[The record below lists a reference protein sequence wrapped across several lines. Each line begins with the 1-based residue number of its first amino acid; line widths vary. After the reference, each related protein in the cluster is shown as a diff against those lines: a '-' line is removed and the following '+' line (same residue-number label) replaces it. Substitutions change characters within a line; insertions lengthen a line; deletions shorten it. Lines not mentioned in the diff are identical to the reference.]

1 ALIGKLLPKCDPV
14 HKVTIIPRG
23 RALGVTMSLPA
34 QDRYS
39 YDSDYMLNQISML
52 FGGRIA
58 EEVFMKQM
66 TTGASNDFE
75 RATHIARDMVTRYGM
90 TDALGPMV
98 YAENEGEV
106 FLGRSVTKT
115 TNMSEQTM
123 QKVDSEVR
131 RIIDQQYSLA
141 RKLIEENSDKMH
153 AMAKALLEWETID
166 SDQLDDIMAGKEPRP
181 PKDWTPRVPSTGS
194 DSSGGGSS
202 AVKPDA
208 APTAA

>member
-1 ALIGKLLPKCDPV
+1 V

-23 RALGVTMSLPA
+23 RALGVTMSLPEK
-34 QDRYS
+34 DRYS
-39 YDSDYMLNQISML
+39 YDKEFMLNQISML

-58 EEVFMKQM
+58 EEVFMNQM

-75 RATHIARDMVTRYGM
+75 RATGIARDMVTRYGM

-115 TNMSEQTM
+115 TSMSEATM
-123 QKVDSEVR
+123 QKVDVEVR
-131 RIIDQQYSLA
+131 RIIDMQYNLA
-141 RKLIEENSDKMH
+141 RRLIEENSDKMH
-153 AMAKALLEWETID
+153 TMAKALLEWETID
-166 SDQLDDIMAGKEPRP
+166 KDQIDDIMAGREPRP
-181 PKDWTPRVPSTGS
+181 PKDWTPRSP
-194 DSSGGGSS
+194 SGGDSGGSP
-202 AVKPDA
+202 AVQPDP